1 MATSNES
8 FFQRLNRLFR
18 SGPATPAIRRKMKGL
33 DKNNYYDTRNVI
45 GKNGYYS
52 PNAFRRENG
61 SFSIMGVND
70 STMRMS
76 RYIQFAEM
84 ESRAEIAAA
93 LDIYADETCSVDE
106 RGQMFHIYSDNPR
119 ILAALE
125 ELFYDVC
132 NIEYDGRRWVR
143 NVVKTGDFFLYF
155 EVVEGEGIVRVRPLP
170 VQDVV
175 REEGFDRE
183 DLEAYRFKLE
193 SRGNLYL
200 QPWQVAHM
208 RNLSNEQFTPYGTS
222 FLDPALRPWRVL
234 TMMEDAML
242 VYRIV
247 KSPERRVFYIDVSAV
262 PSSEVPTFM
271 EAVRQEFE
279 GDGIVD
285 KLTGR
290 EDFRYE
296 PVSIM
301 KDYFVPIR
309 QNSQTKIDTLAGGQ
323 HLTAVDDVEYVLKQ
337 LIAALKI
344 PRAYLTYDE
353 SLSSKAT
360 LAAEDI
366 RFSRTINGIQKVILP
381 ELNKMAMI
389 HLLAKGFDDEDLI
402 DFELKFSNPSTIA
415 LQQKLAL
422 WSSKFDTASKALES
436 KLVDTET
443 IQRDILEYSSD
454 KIQQIRKGQLKD
466 KLWEKKLEAL
476 SYSGEETNSNID
488 PFDKSNY
495 EVPNSPVV
503 GVTAN
508 NNQTASSQL
517 TAGTDAA
524 VSATGS
530 KVTMSVPGVAAD
542 GSKQQHR
549 LSFDV
554 PPVKANATPDL
565 NKARNNAD
573 RRVEFTGK
581 RALSMPD
588 FEAML
593 SPDNKYAKDPF
604 DTNFFKSLSL
614 IGSPEKEKFTL
625 MEFVENELI
634 SKQGKE
640 ERKRPQT
647 RMLAEHKR
655 MLNRM
660 RGVLLEEKAKKKTL
674 ALLREAANTAVV
686 EITDDE
692 ENLSNLPDLVKK
704 PLTKEFDYDA
714 IEFEVDENE

>member
-1 MATSNES
+1 MATSTES

-18 SGPATPAIRRKMKGL
+18 SGPAAPAIRRKMKGS
-33 DKNNYYDTRNVI
+33 DAKNYYDTRNVI

-70 STMRMS
+70 SGMRMS
-76 RYIQFAEM
+76 RYMQFAEM
-84 ESRAEIAAA
+84 ESRPEIAAA

-106 RGQMFHIYSDNPR
+106 RGQMFHVFSDNPR

-132 NIEYDGRRWVR
+132 NIEYDCRRWVR
-143 NVVKTGDFFLYF
+143 NLVKAGDFFLYF

-175 REEGFDRE
+175 REEGFDRN
-183 DLEAYRFKLE
+183 DPDAFRFKLE

-208 RNLSNEQFTPYGTS
+208 RNLSNEQFIPHGTS

-262 PSSEVPTFM
+262 PTSEVPTFM

-301 KDYFVPIR
+301 KDYFVPVR

-366 RFSRTINGIQKVILP
+366 RFSRTINGIQKMVLP

-389 HLLAKGFDDEDLI
+389 HLLAKGFEDEDLI

-422 WSSKFDTASKALES
+422 WTTKFETASKALES
-436 KLVDTET
+436 KLVDSET

-454 KIQQIRKGQLKD
+454 KIQQIRKGQLRD
-466 KLWEKKLEAL
+466 KLWEKKLEEV
-476 SYSGEETNSNID
+476 SYSGEEASGIID
-488 PFDKSNY
+488 PFDKTNY
-495 EVPNSPVV
+495 EVPASPI
-503 GVTAN
+503 VTAAADSK
-508 NNQTASSQL
+508 QTTGVSVVSNSEPLA
-517 TAGTDAA
+517 ATD
-524 VSATGS
+524 S
-530 KVTMSVPGVAAD
+530 KVIMSVPSVTSDGV
-542 GSKQQHR
+542 KQQSR
-549 LSFDV
+549 LAFDI

-565 NKARNNAD
+565 EKAKRNSQ

-588 FEAML
+588 FESML
-593 SPDNKYAKDPF
+593 AQDNKYTKDPF
-604 DTNFFKSLSL
+604 DANFFKSFASTENDRL
-614 IGSPEKEKFTL
+614 TL
-625 MEFVENELI
+625 MEFIENELLA
-634 SKQGKE
+634 KNNEK
-640 ERKRPQT
+640 ERKRPRT
-647 RMLAEHKR
+647 RMLVEHKR
-655 MLNRM
+655 MLDRM
-660 RGVLLEEKAKKKTL
+660 KGVLLEERAKKTTL
-674 ALLREAANTAVV
+674 KLLKESAAAAASGAVIEVVDDEALENLPKLITAV
-686 EITDDE
+686 EAE
-692 ENLSNLPDLVKK
+692 P
-704 PLTKEFDYDA
+704 FDYDGIA
-714 IEFEVDENE
+714 FEVDDE